1 MLKITVSGPPGS
13 GTSTLV
19 KGICK
24 RTGWK
29 SVNGGDVFRAHAKN
43 AGLTV
48 EDFSKLCREDLG
60 VDRGLDESLKS
71 LMREDSGPEVIES
84 RLSGWWAKEI
94 SVQIPRLHI
103 STSIEERGRRLAK
116 RDGGTYEEN
125 LKRAMSRHMD
135 DSHRYMELY
144 GIDLADMTPYTH
156 VIEADD
162 LGEHEVLGL
171 ALDILGVGE

>member
-48 EDFSKLCREDLG
+48 EEFSKLCRKDLG

-84 RLSGWWAKEI
+84 RL
-94 SVQIPRLHI
+94 
-103 STSIEERGRRLAK
+103 
-116 RDGGTYEEN
+116 
-125 LKRAMSRHMD
+125 
-135 DSHRYMELY
+135 
-144 GIDLADMTPYTH
+144 
-156 VIEADD
+156 
-162 LGEHEVLGL
+162 
-171 ALDILGVGE
+171 